1 MQPLP
6 IGRLKFTIKLAL
18 VNLNKL
24 DVNEVM
30 IIIIILG
37 EPRFYNDNCI
47 KIIYVNF
54 IKKINIML

>member
-6 IGRLKFTIKLAL
+6 TGRLKFTIKLAL

-24 DVNEVM
+24 DVNEVV

-37 EPRFYNDNCI
+37 ESQHSDFI
-47 KIIYVNF
+47 MIIA
-54 IKKINIML
+54 